1 MRRAAWTVLPVAA
14 LMAIASP
21 FVAWA
26 QIPAATLQQ
35 AYGALQA
42 GEADRAL
49 SLLAPLPATGP
60 GAAEAQNLLCR
71 VRLTLEQWDGAAKA
85 CEQAVRLDAN
95 NSIYHM
101 WLGRALG
108 GKAGQA
114 SFLTAF
120 SLGRRARQEFERAV
134 RLDPRNA
141 GALSDLGE
149 FYTDAPGIVG
159 GGLDKAES
167 VAAELDRVDPGK
179 AYELRGNIAVARKD
193 FAAAEQD
200 YKQAITASPHPAEKW
215 TVLASFYRRQ
225 KRWND
230 LDNAIHACVAA
241 AARDKHPGVA
251 LYDGAGVLM
260 EAGRDPALAAKMLE
274 DYLASS
280 SKSEEAPA
288 FIAHIRLAR
297 LRQKLGDPAGAR
309 QEFAAAWAMAHEFNP
324 SMDPDR

>member
-1 MRRAAWTVLPVAA
+1 MRRAARAVLLPVTLLIAA
-14 LMAIASP
+14 PL
-21 FVAWA
+21 VARA
-26 QIPAATLQQ
+26 QISAATLQQ
-35 AYGALQA
+35 ANEALQA

-49 SLLAPLPATGP
+49 SLLAPLPTAGQ

-71 VRLTLEQWDGAAKA
+71 VRITLEQWDGAASA
-85 CEQAVRLDAN
+85 CEQAVRLDP
-95 NSIYHM
+95 NSSIDHM

-141 GALSDLGE
+141 GALGDLGE
-149 FYTDAPGIVG
+149 FYADAPGIVG

-167 VAAELDRVDPGK
+167 VAEELDRVDPGK

-193 FAAAEQD
+193 FVTAEQD
-200 YKQAITASPHPAEKW
+200 YKQAIAVSPHPAEKW

-225 KRWND
+225 NRWND
-230 LDNAIHACVAA
+230 LDNAIHNCVAA

-297 LRQKLGDPAGAR
+297 LKQKLGDPAGAK
-309 QEFAAAWAMAHEFNP
+309 QEFAAAGAMAREFNP